1 MSFSFGSPAPAFGSS
16 APPASAAAPAAAAT
30 TPGVQTPG
38 STTAAAAAASTA
50 KKGVSFSFPS
60 SAPTFGGGTPAPA
73 PAPTPTTPATR
84 TPATP
89 AAAPGGFPVGGGLG
103 SGGAASRPTS
113 AATSAA
119 GSASSTPGV
128 SNPLL
133 RNGGTTPGLTRASSG
148 GGSASASG
156 VGAAGAAASFLSPPG
171 SIGGSAGGAGR
182 VTFAADND
190 AIASANAGLRRRRGG
205 GASMSLDGKE
215 NDLMGSN
222 ILRKPNAGFGPPP
235 KASLMTMSSAYDV
248 PMETLGG
255 DRADGSKKT
264 AATAAKQATSSK
276 GRTLVPASHAAP
288 INTNPYA
295 SWVVVYGF
303 ANASQLNTVLNRF
316 GTFGTVLSRH
326 GGVSAAGSRSS
337 VGGTAA
343 TNWVCLR
350 YETSLQAEKALCQ
363 HGTFLDGGLPSSGER
378 RAGGGGGPG
387 SLIIVGV
394 MRMDAAL
401 ARTLGLAGPEGGVA
415 PAALG
420 AGGGGRSSN
429 KSTELALLAEEDILL
444 GGGDGNASLA
454 GVPGRYVRGGDGG
467 VCEKVLGWVFMW

>member
-103 SGGAASRPTS
+103 SGGAASRPTNT
-113 AATSAA
+113 AT
-119 GSASSTPGV
+119 SASSTPGV

-133 RNGGTTPGLTRASSG
+133 RNGGSTPGLTRASSG

-205 GASMSLDGKE
+205 GTSLDGKE

-255 DRADGSKKT
+255 DRADGSKKVSQKFLLNFFINMHT
-264 AATAAKQATSSK
+264 MISLPFSYRFASFLTVYNNYILINRPQQLQQSS
-276 GRTLVPASHAAP
+276 L
-288 INTNPYA
+288 
-295 SWVVVYGF
+295 
-303 ANASQLNTVLNRF
+303 
-316 GTFGTVLSRH
+316 
-326 GGVSAAGSRSS
+326 
-337 VGGTAA
+337 
-343 TNWVCLR
+343 
-350 YETSLQAEKALCQ
+350 
-363 HGTFLDGGLPSSGER
+363 LPQKDE
-378 RAGGGGGPG
+378 P
-387 SLIIVGV
+387 
-394 MRMDAAL
+394 
-401 ARTLGLAGPEGGVA
+401 
-415 PAALG
+415 
-420 AGGGGRSSN
+420 
-429 KSTELALLAEEDILL
+429 
-444 GGGDGNASLA
+444 
-454 GVPGRYVRGGDGG
+454 
-467 VCEKVLGWVFMW
+467 